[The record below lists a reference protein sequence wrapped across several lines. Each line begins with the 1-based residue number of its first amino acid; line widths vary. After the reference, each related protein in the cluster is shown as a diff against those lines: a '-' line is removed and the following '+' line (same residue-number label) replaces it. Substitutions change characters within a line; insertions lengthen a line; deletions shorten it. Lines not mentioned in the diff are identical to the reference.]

1 MPILGCMPE
10 KTLEIFFHDAMNSQY
25 QIPFPFYE
33 VLYASPII
41 KKSGNYHFKMS
52 LLDFV
57 SYHIKEY
64 EPILDLNLPQI
75 MKNRV

>member
-1 MPILGCMPE
+1 MPE

-25 QIPFPFYE
+25 KIPFPFYE

-64 EPILDLNLPQI
+64 
-75 MKNRV
+75 